1 MKEHLWRADLTTEC
15 FGGTVFRW
23 HDVPGAADK
32 ATACRHI
39 GDIPKQGFGN
49 MEKPVEPSR
58 PVED

>member
-1 MKEHLWRADLTTEC
+1 MTTEC
-15 FGGTVFRW
+15 FGGTVFKW

-49 MEKPVEPSR
+49 MEKPGEPSR